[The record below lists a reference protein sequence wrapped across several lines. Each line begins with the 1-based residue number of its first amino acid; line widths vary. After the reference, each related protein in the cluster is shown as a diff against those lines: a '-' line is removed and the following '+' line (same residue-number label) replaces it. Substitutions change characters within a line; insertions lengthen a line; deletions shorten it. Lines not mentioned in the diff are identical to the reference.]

1 MLSRHALARRAALR
15 VLTVTRIRRR
25 RNGRGMLAKFAVVTL
40 TVLFTMS
47 LGGGAE
53 AFDKYQTYTRDLPD
67 TNSLRVRELAQSTK
81 IYDHN
86 GVLLYVKHTSEG
98 IRTVVPLSAISPHL
112 VQATVSLEDRTFY
125 THHGIDFRRVIG
137 AALADITHVR
147 AAQGGSTITQQLVKA
162 TLLTNERS
170 VERKI
175 KEAVLALDIERR
187 YTKTEILTLYLNE
200 IYYGHEAYGAE
211 AAAQTYFAKSAK
223 DLDIAE
229 AALLAGIPNAPSD
242 FDPFDPQTGDAAR
255 NRQLIVLRAM
265 LRDHHIT
272 AQEYDA
278 AVSEKLVYKNGTL
291 QQNVTA
297 PWFVDY
303 ILQTLD
309 RQYGP
314 EVVRAGGLQVTTTLD
329 SGLQKIAEAAV
340 ASNVNRPDL
349 RAKNVNNGAA
359 EVIDPATGQVLAMVG
374 SANYYDRGIGGEFN
388 VIASRPGRQPG
399 SSFKIYVYSTAF
411 SNGLGPANVSNDE
424 EGKINGQPFVDWDHK
439 SEGIITLRQA
449 LSESRNIPA
458 ILLLK
463 QLGYARV
470 FQTARMMG
478 LTSSNLTPERG
489 LGQAIGAS
497 EVIPLEHFNAFA
509 VLANGGVRHE
519 PTVILKVTDSNGN
532 TLTEWKPTPG
542 VRVLSPQVA
551 WLVND
556 VLKPVGAPLH
566 ITRPFSSKTGT
577 TENWHDSW
585 FIGYNPDI
593 VIGTWMGHTCAG
605 VCPPGENSDL
615 ATPAGVVWGAF
626 GPGLIFRDIFNAYE
640 ASQPVH
646 DWTRPDGLKQVTVC
660 KASGLRATAA
670 CSSAGQTVTDWFV
683 AGLTPN
689 RDDDWYKVVR
699 VCTTDGL
706 LAAPDTP
713 TQLIATKT
721 FVVYPPGYPD
731 ELKAKDN
738 PAMPTQTCS
747 VMTETIPPTLQPL
760 MLTQLPDGGITITA
774 VPQDDQAIME
784 VDFFLDGGSTPI
796 AIIRQGPYQVTI
808 HIPGPHTLI
817 VQAYDYNPRN
827 APAVGQTTFTVMAGF
842 QPQPSP

>member
-25 RNGRGMLAKFAVVTL
+25 RNGHGALAKFAVVTL
-40 TVLFTMS
+40 TVLFSMS

-81 IYDHN
+81 IYDRN

-291 QQNVTA
+291 QENVTA

-388 VIASRPGRQPG
+388 VITSRPGRQPG

-449 LSESRNIPA
+449 DRADDGPHFLEPDAGARSRAGDWRQRGHPPGTF
-458 ILLLK
+458 
-463 QLGYARV
+463 QRV
-470 FQTARMMG
+470 RRA
-478 LTSSNLTPERG
+478 
-489 LGQAIGAS
+489 GQWRGAS
-497 EVIPLEHFNAFA
+497 
-509 VLANGGVRHE
+509 
-519 PTVILKVTDSNGN
+519 
-532 TLTEWKPTPG
+532 
-542 VRVLSPQVA
+542 
-551 WLVND
+551 
-556 VLKPVGAPLH
+556 
-566 ITRPFSSKTGT
+566 
-577 TENWHDSW
+577 
-585 FIGYNPDI
+585 
-593 VIGTWMGHTCAG
+593 
-605 VCPPGENSDL
+605 
-615 ATPAGVVWGAF
+615 
-626 GPGLIFRDIFNAYE
+626 
-640 ASQPVH
+640 
-646 DWTRPDGLKQVTVC
+646 RPDGDPEGHRQQRQHPDRVEADPRSPSPQSAGGLAGERRAE
-660 KASGLRATAA
+660 ASGR
-670 CSSAGQTVTDWFV
+670 
-683 AGLTPN
+683 
-689 RDDDWYKVVR
+689 
-699 VCTTDGL
+699 
-706 LAAPDTP
+706 AAPHH
-713 TQLIATKT
+713 
-721 FVVYPPGYPD
+721 PPVFRQD
-731 ELKAKDN
+731 RHHRELARLL
-738 PAMPTQTCS
+738 
-747 VMTETIPPTLQPL
+747 VHRLQPG
-760 MLTQLPDGGITITA
+760 DR
-774 VPQDDQAIME
+774 DRH
-784 VDFFLDGGSTPI
+784 LDG
-796 AIIRQGPYQVTI
+796 
-808 HIPGPHTLI
+808 PHLRRRLPARRELRP
-817 VQAYDYNPRN
+817 VHSGGGGLGRLRSRPDLPRHL
-827 APAVGQTTFTVMAGF
+827 QCL
-842 QPQPSP
+842 